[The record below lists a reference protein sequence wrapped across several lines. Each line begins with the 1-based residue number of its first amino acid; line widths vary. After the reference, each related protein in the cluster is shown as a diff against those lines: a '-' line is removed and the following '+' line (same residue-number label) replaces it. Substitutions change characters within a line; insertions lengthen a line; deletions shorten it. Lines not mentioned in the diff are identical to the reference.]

1 MTVHRTIII
10 EDNLAARADLCDRLT
25 AHPEVIIVGETDS
38 VPRARPLLARRD
50 YDLVF
55 LDIQLRGG
63 SAFDLVPLIAPAAR
77 IIFVTAHDEYA
88 VRAFE
93 VNALDYLLKPV
104 SPERLALALA
114 RTAAPLPTNATKTP
128 FATALQPDDIV
139 HLRTPNGS
147 KLVAL
152 DDITAILAEQ
162 NYTQIW
168 LREGKHEL
176 VRRPLKDWEQN
187 LSATDFMRTSRD
199 TLVNLRHVLR
209 HERSGVKGALLW
221 VTGRDEP
228 VSASFR
234 NWPTVRARLAGL
246 SSGMT

>member
-1 MTVHRTIII
+1 MVHRALLI
-10 EDNLAARADLCDRLT
+10 EDNLAARADLRDRLT
-25 AHPEVIIVGETDS
+25 AHPEVVIVGETDS
-38 VPRARPLLARRD
+38 VARARPLLARGD

-63 SAFDLVPLIAPAAR
+63 DAFDLVPLVAPTAR

-104 SPERLALALA
+104 APKRLAIALA
-114 RTAAPLPTNATKTP
+114 RTATSLPTDALATP
-128 FATALQPDDIV
+128 FATALHPDDIV
-139 HLRTPNGS
+139 HLRTPSGS

-152 DDITAILAEQ
+152 DDISVILAEQ

-176 VRRPLKDWEQN
+176 VRRPLKDWEQH
-187 LSATDFMRTSRD
+187 LTATDFIRTSRD

-209 HERSGVKGALLW
+209 HERNGERGALLW

-234 NWPTVRARLAGL
+234 TWPTVRARLAGR
-246 SSGMT
+246 SSDMS